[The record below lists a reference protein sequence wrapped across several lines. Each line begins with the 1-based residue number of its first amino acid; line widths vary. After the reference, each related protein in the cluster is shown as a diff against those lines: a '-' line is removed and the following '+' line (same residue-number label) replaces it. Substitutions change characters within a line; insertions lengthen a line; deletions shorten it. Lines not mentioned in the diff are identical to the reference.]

1 MWDKI
6 SNLLKKEFDSK
17 PVYND
22 KYIKAKINVNLYGL
36 NAPRESERYTRFSVL
51 LLGSIVS
58 VDKKYYKQQ
67 QR

>member
-22 KYIKAKINVNLYGL
+22 KYIKAKINLCNVNLYGL

-58 VDKKYYKQQ
+58 VDKKYYK
-67 QR
+67 

>member
-36 NAPRESERYTRFSVL
+36 NAPRESERYTRFSVCC
-51 LLGSIVS
+51 
-58 VDKKYYKQQ
+58 
-67 QR
+67 

>member
-58 VDKKYYKQQ
+58 VDKKYYK
-67 QR
+67 